1 MTSWFVDRTLPF
13 FDGVVFLLSS
23 LFSGPSFM
31 PKSLPLQELRQFLLI
46 RNLSRSPVIENT
58 TSEFCP
64 IFGYSSELRIPNL
77 ARMFLMKVI
86 YAAKCQIYT
95 PYCFWVIKRKP
106 AGGENLPS
114 NIHNRTH
121 THKHARTHTYLD

>member
-46 RNLSRSPVIENT
+46 RNLSRNPVNENT

-64 IFGYSSELRIPNL
+64 ISGYSSELRIPNL

-86 YAAKCQIYT
+86 HAAKCHIDT
-95 PYCFWVIKRKP
+95 PYCFWKP

-114 NIHNRTH
+114 NIHKRTH